1 MAWRAGIGVDGRRS
15 QRLPRAASGDTIVR
29 LTSLVKEREPGW
41 AHSSD
46 PASHTRRHAVG
57 EGNVVAVEYLG
68 ALSNRTINTTNKL
81 GVCSVHGVCP
91 GVRKDQ
97 PLWNMGNPL
106 RCPKDPLHFWSG
118 GQDGE
123 GAPLALEGLN
133 AGQSL
138 SEQKRGRLQALVFQ
152 NVPPSTAST
161 PPVHHP
167 PSLLTACATIKVTG
181 RLWPPLLSRQ
191 SGPR

>member
-15 QRLPRAASGDTIVR
+15 RRLPRAASGDTIVR

-41 AHSSD
+41 ARSCD
-46 PASHTRRHAVG
+46 PASHTWRHAVG

-68 ALSNRTINTTNKL
+68 ALSNRPINTTNKL

-97 PLWNMGNPL
+97 PLWNRGNPL

-123 GAPLALEGLN
+123 GAPLACRS
-133 AGQSL
+133 QSRNGAVFKL
-138 SEQKRGRLQALVFQ
+138 SCSRMSLRPQLPLL
-152 NVPPSTAST
+152 PSTI
-161 PPVHHP
+161 PPY
-167 PSLLTACATIKVTG
+167 
-181 RLWPPLLSRQ
+181 
-191 SGPR
+191 